1 LPWKSERAKKCVT
14 TYLPNRLALKMD
26 DATRERNQN
35 LDQSERVQETHRLF
49 HVERR
54 EDCADSIDESKYVEE
69 PNVNLFGII
78 FSADLSFSSKYT
90 CESDFSSNH
99 VD

>member
-1 LPWKSERAKKCVT
+1 
-14 TYLPNRLALKMD
+14 M
-26 DATRERNQN
+26 
-35 LDQSERVQETHRLF
+35 
-49 HVERR
+49 
-54 EDCADSIDESKYVEE
+54 EE
-69 PNVNLFGII
+69 LNVNLFGIV

>member
-1 LPWKSERAKKCVT
+1 ML
-14 TYLPNRLALKMD
+14 
-26 DATRERNQN
+26 TR
-35 LDQSERVQETHRLF
+35 RLF

-54 EDCADSIDESKYVEE
+54 EDFCLISPVNWIDFEE
-69 PNVNLFGII
+69 LNVNLFGII